1 MINFLGNNFS
11 KITAISK
18 SKRTNSF
25 TLSKPEF
32 EMLANDVFIK
42 TTTPQKISFGAT
54 KGRISYLEDNIEYLT
69 PEERQELIDYID
81 GKSSSNQVEIDKAT
95 ETTRKLLG
103 NIGINFSQNAGAAK
117 LFSNAIQDINNA
129 GIDLSGLHSIQPSN
143 SERTPG
149 WAEFRIND
157 KGKPELLYN
166 FEFKWDEKNLQKIVS
181 EKNYNG
187 YLLENNPK
195 SLVYHLVGHF
205 LHFKTN
211 PEFFTKNYDK
221 NFEKFKLDDI
231 DYFKKLD
238 EREKNRIRTLIK
250 NEVGEYSYKK
260 EKDFP
265 AEVFTGLMNGREF
278 SPEIM
283 TIYNEI
289 GMPVPYSL
297 KQ

>member
-1 MINFLGNNFS
+1 MIDFSVNNFL
-11 KITAISK
+11 KINPIKK
-18 SKRTNSF
+18 SAKANYF
-25 TLSKPEF
+25 NLPKPEF
-32 EMLANDVFIK
+32 APIKKDVFIK
-42 TTTPQKISFGAT
+42 TNIPQKISFGS
-54 KGRISYLEDNIEYLT
+54 KDRISYLENNLEYLT
-69 PEERQELIDYID
+69 VEERQELIDYVE
-81 GKSSSNQVEIDKAT
+81 GKNSINKIEIDKAT
-95 ETTRKLLG
+95 KITKKILETPE
-103 NIGINFSQNAGAAK
+103 INYANTADAAK
-117 LFSNAIQDINNA
+117 LFTEALQNIKCA
-129 GIDLSGLHSIQPSN
+129 GIDLIGLHSIQPSN

-157 KGKPELLYN
+157 KGKPEILYN
-166 FEFKWDEKNLQKIVS
+166 FEFKWDEENLQKTVS
-181 EKNYNG
+181 DENFNG

-211 PEFFTKNYDK
+211 PEFYAKNYAK
-221 NFEKFKLDDI
+221 NFEKFKLDDVE
-231 DYFKKLD
+231 YFKKLD
-238 EREKNRIRTLIK
+238 NTEKNRIRMLIK
-250 NEVGEYSYKK
+250 NEVSEYSFKK

-283 TIYNEI
+283 RLYNEI